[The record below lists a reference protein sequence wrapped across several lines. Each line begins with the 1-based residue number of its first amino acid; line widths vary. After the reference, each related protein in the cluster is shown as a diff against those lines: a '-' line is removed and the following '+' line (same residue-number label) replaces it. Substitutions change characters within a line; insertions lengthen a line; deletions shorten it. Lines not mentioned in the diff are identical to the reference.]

1 MKHVISL
8 IIILAIAAT
17 SSAQLWEGDMLGIE
31 GDLHGMVGVTYDT
44 QYVWRGFYVYG
55 NTSAVHLLADLTLFQ
70 TGFGVSV
77 AGHRANA
84 SGYENFERW
93 DYTLYYQNGLFAGEP
108 YATNY
113 RIGYVYY
120 NFPDNPPSSWDL
132 QEMHLVLSWPNAL
145 PVKGLC
151 PTYILVKMWPSTSHS
166 FVESWWPD
174 ENVSGFAHIFML
186 DYGFTIPGILPEN
199 PEQLIK
205 LHSELV
211 FNDGISPMGANV
223 DQDWSDVVF
232 GVSTDFNLGYN
243 LTLTPAVYHQ
253 ITMEQDV
260 RNINNGDKDVTWA
273 SLGLKYTF

>member
-1 MKHVISL
+1 MKHVVSL

-31 GDLHGMVGVTYDT
+31 GDLHGTVGVTYDT

-55 NTSAVHLLADLTLFQ
+55 KTSATHILADLTLFQ
-70 TGFGVSV
+70 TGFGISV

-113 RIGYVYY
+113 RLGYVYY
-120 NFPDNPPSSWDL
+120 NFPDNPASSWDL

-145 PVKGLC
+145 PIKGLC
-151 PTYILVKMWPSTSHS
+151 PTYVLVGMWPSISHS
-166 FVESWWPD
+166 YVESWWPD

-186 DYGFTIPGILPEN
+186 DYGFTIPGIMPEN

-253 ITMEQDV
+253 ITMEQDI
-260 RNINNGDKDVTWA
+260 RNLNNGDKDVTWA